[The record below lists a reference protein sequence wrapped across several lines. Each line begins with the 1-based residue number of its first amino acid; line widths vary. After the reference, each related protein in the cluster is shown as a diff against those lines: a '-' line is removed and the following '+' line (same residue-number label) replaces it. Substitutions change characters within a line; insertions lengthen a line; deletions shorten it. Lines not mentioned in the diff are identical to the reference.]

1 MKYRNRMKFRLYLV
15 KLRRYLSPSSASDQA
30 TFYLK
35 ETKRLEW
42 IFIAFRWLWV
52 LVVFLMDWLH
62 HPLSHTHMLEAG
74 VALGLCNGLASFL
87 NARIKSPIAQRLL
100 GIVMLLVD
108 GLFAWWIIFFFVNDF
123 YTAAYAAFIYV
134 IVEGALRFGLAGSVA
149 MAVFFVAGLFT
160 AYEYR
165 RLEFGVRFSYSGF
178 AYWASLMSLVAL
190 ALGVVVNEWKKQRR
204 ESERYQ
210 TENARLMER
219 ERVTEDMKTQNMS
232 DLESMEPLTAREKE
246 VIDLI
251 ARGKGNKEI
260 AAVLNIEEKTVKNY
274 INSIYSKLQIKSRY
288 EAISYIFK
296 RPV

>member
-1 MKYRNRMKFRLYLV
+1 MKFRLAF
-15 KLRRYLSPSSASDQA
+15 KKWWRYFSPSAASDQA

-42 IFIAFRWLWV
+42 IFIAIRWLWV
-52 LVVFLMDWLH
+52 PIIFLMDWLH
-62 HPLSHTHMLEAG
+62 HPLSHTAMLAAG
-74 VALGLCNGLASFL
+74 LTLGLCNALASVL
-87 NARIKSPIAQRLL
+87 NAKIKSPVPQRAL
-100 GIVMLLVD
+100 GIVMLLLD

-149 MAVFFVAGLFT
+149 MAIFFVAGLFT

-165 RLEFGVRFSYSGF
+165 RLEFGVRFSFSGF

-190 ALGVVVNEWKKQRR
+190 SLGVVVNEWKKQRR
-204 ESERYQ
+204 ESEHYQ
-210 TENARLMER
+210 IQNARLLER
-219 ERVTEDMKTQNMS
+219 ERVTEEIKTQNIS
-232 DLESMEPLTAREKE
+232 ELESMEPLTAREKE
-246 VIDLI
+246 VINLI
-251 ARGKGNKEI
+251 AQGKGNKEI

>member
-1 MKYRNRMKFRLYLV
+1 MKFKLV
-15 KLRRYLSPSSASDQA
+15 FTKLWRYFSPSTASDQA

-42 IFIAFRWLWV
+42 IFVAIRWLWV
-52 LVVFLMDWLH
+52 PIIFLMDWLH
-62 HPLSHTHMLEAG
+62 HPMSHAAMLVAG
-74 VALGLCNGLASFL
+74 LMLGLSNVLTSVL
-87 NARIKSPIAQRLL
+87 NARIKTPGAQRIL

-108 GLFAWWIIFFFVNDF
+108 GLFTWGIIFFFVNDF
-123 YTAAYAAFIYV
+123 YTAAYATFIYV

-149 MAVFFVAGLFT
+149 MAIFFVAGLFT

-165 RLEFGVRFSYSGF
+165 RFEFGVRFSYSGF
-178 AYWASLMSLVAL
+178 AYWALLMSLVAL

-210 TENARLMER
+210 MENARLLER
-219 ERVTEDMKTQNMS
+219 ERITEEIKTQNTS
-232 DLESMEPLTAREKE
+232 ELESMEPLTAREKE

-251 ARGKGNKEI
+251 AQGKGNKEI
-260 AAVLNIEEKTVKNY
+260 AAALNIEEKTVKNY